1 MIIYRLLLLSLIFL
15 ERDLVAARPG
25 CKPIIFLSVESSI
38 LPLLVNLAFPR
49 PETCGFQKEKR
60 GGDTSVVC
68 GFAGAD
74 LGHLLHP
81 TEGRDGG
88 RPLDMGMRSLPGQKG
103 SSRPQ
108 GRRALTRALAHAG
121 SSDRPSAGSHPDT
134 HGLWLPEAWDAG
146 TNGLVAAIGFHPT
159 PDHPQG
165 LFLPTLCQR
174 GTAGPALACVQ
185 RHAQAR
191 QGRVGDPPPC

>member
-103 SSRPQ
+103 SSRPR

-121 SSDRPSAGSHPDT
+121 SSDRPSAGSHPDA

-146 TNGLVAAIGFHPT
+146 NKRARCRHRFPPHPRS
-159 PDHPQG
+159 PAGALLAHA
-165 LFLPTLCQR
+165 LPAWNS
-174 GTAGPALACVQ
+174 GAGPGLCPAP
-185 RHAQAR
+185 RS
-191 QGRVGDPPPC
+191 GRAGSGG

>member
-25 CKPIIFLSVESSI
+25 CKPIIFLAVESSI

-49 PETCGFQKEKR
+49 PETCSFQKEKR
-60 GGDTSVVC
+60 GGDTSFVC

-88 RPLDMGMRSLPGQKG
+88 RPLDMGMRALPGQKG
-103 SSRPQ
+103 SSRPW
-108 GRRALTRALAHAG
+108 GRRALAHAG
-121 SSDRPSAGSHPDT
+121 SSDRPSAGSHPDA

-146 TNGLVAAIGFHPT
+146 TNELVAAIGFHPT

-185 RHAQAR
+185 RHAQAG

>member
-103 SSRPQ
+103 SSRPW
-108 GRRALTRALAHAG
+108 GRRAVTRALAHAG
-121 SSDRPSAGSHPDT
+121 SSDRPSAGSHPDA

-146 TNGLVAAIGFHPT
+146 TNELVAAIGFHPT
-159 PDHPQG
+159 PDHP
-165 LFLPTLCQR
+165 
-174 GTAGPALACVQ
+174 
-185 RHAQAR
+185 
-191 QGRVGDPPPC
+191 

>member
-1 MIIYRLLLLSLIFL
+1 MTSWL
-15 ERDLVAARPG
+15 PG
-25 CKPIIFLSVESSI
+25 QGVNPSSFSQSNPPSCLCWSI
-38 LPLLVNLAFPR
+38 LPSRDLRPAVFKRKSEAETPPSSVASLGLTWDIYSTPR
-49 PETCGFQKEKR
+49 KG
-60 GGDTSVVC
+60 V
-68 GFAGAD
+68 
-74 LGHLLHP
+74 
-81 TEGRDGG
+81 TEAARWIWGCAHF
-88 RPLDMGMRSLPGQKG
+88 
-103 SSRPQ
+103 Q
-108 GRRALTRALAHAG
+108 GRRGRAGPREGEHSHEHSHTRAHPIGPPLAH
-121 SSDRPSAGSHPDT
+121 PDA

-146 TNGLVAAIGFHPT
+146 TNELVAAIGFHPT

>member
-108 GRRALTRALAHAG
+108 GRRALTHAG
-121 SSDRPSAGSHPDT
+121 SSDRPSAGASRRARSVAPRGLGRRNKRARCRNRFPPHPRSPAGALLA
-134 HGLWLPEAWDAG
+134 HALPAWNSG
-146 TNGLVAAIGFHPT
+146 
-159 PDHPQG
+159 
-165 LFLPTLCQR
+165 
-174 GTAGPALACVQ
+174 AGPGLCPAP
-185 RHAQAR
+185 RS
-191 QGRVGDPPPC
+191 GRAGSGG